1 MKKVVI
7 IGGGISGLTA
17 GIVLQKSGFETHIY
31 EKNPIG
37 GGELTG
43 WRREGFY
50 IDNCIDWL
58 TNSKADGSEMYELWK
73 DIGMLGDDVKM
84 CSKDKFFSYT
94 ADGKTVTFWRDLERT
109 RKEMLE
115 ISPEDAENIELR

>member
-1 MKKVVI
+1 MKKVII

-43 WRREGFY
+43 WRREGIY

-84 CSKDKFFSYT
+84 CPKNKFFSY
-94 ADGKTVTFWRDLERT
+94 
-109 RKEMLE
+109 
-115 ISPEDAENIELR
+115 

>member
-1 MKKVVI
+1 MKKVII

-17 GIVLQKSGFETHIY
+17 GIGLQKSGFETHIY

-43 WRREGFY
+43 WNREGFY

-58 TNSKADGSEMYELWK
+58 TNSKAADTTSTPP
-73 DIGMLGDDVKM
+73 
-84 CSKDKFFSYT
+84 T
-94 ADGKTVTFWRDLERT
+94 AYSGAE
-109 RKEMLE
+109 
-115 ISPEDAENIELR
+115 SPVLT